1 MTAVDLLALARGVAS
16 SARPGEQVEAYAM
29 RTRETDIEVF
39 RGDIESLSVAGVQG
53 VGVRVITDHRQG
65 FAWAGTFDADVISET
80 LAEARDNAT
89 FAEQDEWSGLASP
102 DDAHSATVP
111 DLDLWR
117 EELLAVTTDE
127 KIRYA
132 IDLDARVS
140 GFDARIREV
149 ESTSY
154 GDGFIEAAIASSAGV
169 EAEVRRTV
177 CSASSVALAEEDG
190 QTQTGYGY
198 SVGRSFA
205 DLDADRIVAMATERA
220 LRLLGARQPKGRRL
234 TVVLDPQVTAQFLGV
249 LSAAFNGES
258 MLKGRSLF
266 LDRVGEAVGAPIVN
280 LTDDPT
286 DPVMP
291 GATTHDSE
299 GVPVRRN
306 ALVTAGELRGF
317 LHNSATARRAGTA
330 TTGSA
335 TRAGYTSTP
344 GVGVRAVRLEPG
356 SRGPDEI
363 IASLPDALYVQSVS
377 GLHSG
382 TNPISGD
389 FSVGAEGLVVRDGA
403 LAEPVREVTIAST
416 LPRMLLDIT
425 EIGSDL
431 TPLGGAA
438 AGVTL
443 VVSEMT
449 MSGA

>member
-1 MTAVDLLALARGVAS
+1 MTQIDLLSLAREIAGA
-16 SARPGEQVEAYAM
+16 AGPGEQIEAYVV

-39 RGDIESLSVAGVQG
+39 RGEIDSLAVAGVQG
-53 VGVRVITDHRQG
+53 VGVRVIDDHRQG
-65 FAWAGTFDADVISET
+65 FAWAGTFDADVVAET
-80 LAEARDNAT
+80 IAEARDNAT
-89 FAEQDEWSGLASP
+89 FAEPDEWSGLPSIG
-102 DDAHSATVP
+102 DAANTAVP

-127 KIRYA
+127 KVKYT

-140 GFDARIREV
+140 GADPRIREV

-154 GDGFIEAAIASSAGV
+154 GDGLVEAAIASSAGV
-169 EAEVRRTV
+169 EAATRRTV
-177 CSASSVALAEEDG
+177 CSASAYALAEADG
-190 QTQTGYGY
+190 QTQTGYGF
-198 SVGRSFA
+198 SVGRTFS
-205 DLDADRIVAMATERA
+205 DLDADQIVAMATERA
-220 LRLLGARQPKGRRL
+220 LRLLGARQPKGRRIP
-234 TVVLDPQVTAQFLGV
+234 VVLDPLVTASFLGV

-266 LDRVGEAVGAPIVN
+266 LDRVGEAVAAPFVD
-280 LTDDPT
+280 LADDPT
-286 DPVMP
+286 DPLMP

-299 GVPVRRN
+299 GVPCRRN
-306 ALVTAGELRGF
+306 PLVSAGVLQGF
-317 LHNSATARRAGTA
+317 LHNSATARRAGTK

-335 TRAGYTSTP
+335 TRAGYRSTP
-344 GVGVRAVRLEPG
+344 GVGVRALQLAPG
-356 SRGPDEI
+356 ARGHEEI
-363 IASLPDALYVQSVS
+363 LASLPDALYVQSVS

-389 FSVGAEGLVVRDGA
+389 FSVGAEGLMVRDGA

-416 LPRMLLDIT
+416 LPRMLLDIA
-425 EIGSDL
+425 EIGSDVTAL
-431 TPLGGAA
+431 SGSA